1 MDINTDFKQRVV
13 LHADRL
19 AWQSS
24 PVQGVERQ
32 MLDRDGGELA
42 RATSVV
48 RYAPNTQF
56 TPHTHD
62 GGEEILVL
70 DGCFSE

>member
-48 RYAPNTQF
+48 RYAPN
-56 TPHTHD
+56 PRWR
-62 GGEEILVL
+62 
-70 DGCFSE
+70 